1 MELKR
6 IVAEDSNTALKSVK
20 DECGEEA
27 LIVSTN
33 RIGQKTEVIYAID
46 DSEMEIEKGDSK
58 KSSVQRPSTLSN
70 FSDSMRKELCG
81 EEVAKARPDMNS
93 LLSEIRRE
101 IRSLR
106 AKIDENHTIEMPVEE
121 GISSALKLS
130 ERSLLKRIEL
140 LSRQNIEDQG
150 PWPVLNILISPQ
162 PRPNATLT
170 RSILEGIKKSSGNG
184 DNVPTVARLYKPNDP
199 KYPLNCNFLYDIH
212 SAYMA
217 NAQLLITPELA
228 SVERLLEQNI
238 AGCPFLLD
246 LNCPTDHMY
255 EEISDLASRFSGRIM
270 FAINCDQAIESV
282 AIDLSRIPEQFG
294 SLLLHSE
301 RKEIACKNLIH
312 ELAHSS
318 LEISNVITSLEEQ
331 DSQ

>member
-93 LLSEIRRE
+93 LLSEIRKE

-106 AKIDENHTIEMPVEE
+106 AKIDENHTIEMPVE
-121 GISSALKLS
+121 GISSALELS
-130 ERSLLKRIEL
+130 ERSLLRRIEL
-140 LSRQNIEDQG
+140 LS
-150 PWPVLNILISPQ
+150 
-162 PRPNATLT
+162 
-170 RSILEGIKKSSGNG
+170 K
-184 DNVPTVARLYKPNDP
+184 
-199 KYPLNCNFLYDIH
+199 
-212 SAYMA
+212 
-217 NAQLLITPELA
+217 
-228 SVERLLEQNI
+228 RLL
-238 AGCPFLLD
+238 D
-246 LNCPTDHMY
+246 YTSPTIQH
-255 EEISDLASRFSGRIM
+255 
-270 FAINCDQAIESV
+270 
-282 AIDLSRIPEQFG
+282 
-294 SLLLHSE
+294 
-301 RKEIACKNLIH
+301 IH
-312 ELAHSS
+312 
-318 LEISNVITSLEEQ
+318 
-331 DSQ
+331 